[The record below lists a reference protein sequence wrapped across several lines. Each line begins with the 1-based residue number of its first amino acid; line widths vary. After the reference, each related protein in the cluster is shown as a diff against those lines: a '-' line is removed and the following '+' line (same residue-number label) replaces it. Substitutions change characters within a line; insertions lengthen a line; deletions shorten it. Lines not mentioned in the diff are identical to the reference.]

1 MNESRSLPPGQ
12 QRARTRWNTHTSGVA
27 FDRKKVA
34 YLSNQAQTFIAQQA
48 FCVLA
53 GSEAKEELSGLIASG
68 RPGFV
73 QTPDAYTCVLE
84 LDEHLTGTRFVQE
97 LYHSSEAGQSTPVGL
112 FFISHP
118 TRERLCV
125 QGVAQ
130 VFSHYVLDGQQGPQ
144 FRCLLYV
151 CVRQAFF
158 HCPKYIHTH
167 IAGLTCVKTASA
179 VVRISYQ
186 ECQLQNL
193 EGRRCAFL
201 SEAVRDFIARQTLCF
216 ICTIDRQGHCA
227 VNHRGGARGFLVT
240 LPPDSILPGGTI
252 VLPDY
257 AGNGAFEA
265 IGNILETGQVTLVIP
280 DYTMHLALSIG
291 GVANVVELNA
301 LSPDLACR
309 CPGAERVVA
318 LAVQRV
324 EVQRGDWKVPLAYE
338 RARASTIAMQRKQD
352 VVCRV

>member
-1 MNESRSLPPGQ
+1 MNESLSLPSGQ
-12 QRARTRWNTHTSGVA
+12 QRARTRWNTHTTGAA

-34 YLSNQAQTFIAQQA
+34 YLSDQVQTFIAQQA
-48 FCVLA
+48 FCVMT
-53 GSEAKEELSGLIASG
+53 GPEAKEELCGLMVSG

-73 QTPDAYTCVLE
+73 QTLDSYTCMLE
-84 LDEHLTGTRFVQE
+84 LDEQLMGTCFVQE
-97 LYHSSEAGQSTPVGL
+97 LYHSSEAGRSTPVGL

-125 QGVAQ
+125 QGVAK
-130 VFSHYVLDGQQGPQ
+130 VFARYVLDGQQGPQ

-151 CVRQAFF
+151 SVRQAFF
-158 HCPKYIHTH
+158 HCPKYIHTR
-167 IAGLTCVKTASA
+167 IAGLTCVQTASPA
-179 VVRISYQ
+179 VRISYQ
-186 ECQLQNL
+186 EWQLQNL
-193 EGRRCAFL
+193 AGRRCTFL
-201 SEAVRDFIARQTLCF
+201 SEAVRDFIARQALCF
-216 ICTIDRQGHCA
+216 ICTIDQQGHCA

-240 LPPDSILPGGTI
+240 LPPDGILPGGTI

-280 DYTMHLALSIG
+280 DYTMHLALSIS

-301 LSPDLACR
+301 LSSDLACR
-309 CPGAERVVA
+309 CVGAERVVA

-338 RARASTIAMQRKQD
+338 RARASSIAMQRKQD